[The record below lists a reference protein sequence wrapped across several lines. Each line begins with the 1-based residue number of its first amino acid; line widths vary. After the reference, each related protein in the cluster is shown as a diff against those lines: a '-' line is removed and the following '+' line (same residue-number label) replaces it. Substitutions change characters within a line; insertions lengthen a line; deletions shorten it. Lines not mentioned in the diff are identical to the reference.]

1 MDHTATYSPED
12 NKLRIYPAYR
22 LDKDEY
28 NRVKAHG
35 FTWAPK
41 QECFVA
47 GMWTPDREDLCI
59 EMCGEIGDEDKSLVE
74 RAEDRAERFEG
85 YQESRTKD
93 AERAR
98 KAVSAIA
105 DNIPLGQPILIG
117 HHSERHARRDA
128 EKIQNGMRKA
138 VTMWETAQ
146 YWKSR
151 AASAIA
157 HAKYK
162 ELPAVRARRIKGLE
176 SDQRKQQK
184 TKEQAERYLAAW
196 TKDGLTHQ
204 EALAIASTCWLHLP
218 RKAEDRQDFTGNPT
232 AYDALTNSCPNLHAP
247 RTLEEIIDIARRQ
260 YPRTIA
266 HCTRWL
272 AHLENRLTYERAMLE
287 EAGGLP
293 ATRQQMEI
301 GGQVLRRHGEWFV
314 ILKVNAGSVSV
325 RGHFAATIPFDE
337 IKDYRP
343 PQPGDAEKVK
353 AATKLPPMCN
363 YPGDGFVHMTRQEWE
378 RRHWSDFPKSVVLKA
393 TETTGAHRVRCT
405 PSKTRQWQKDY
416 VFLTDEKRKDA
427 PAATGDRP
435 TMPTPH
441 HKEPRTYTP
450 RPEPE
455 PTAFDA
461 MKETLAAGVQVV
473 TAPQLF
479 PTPADLA
486 ARMVEE
492 ADIEPGHRILEPSAG
507 TGNLLA
513 AIGHTRTDCT
523 AVAVELNAHLAEKLS
538 ARFMVNV
545 DVRRA
550 DFLACNGDLGTFDR
564 ILMNPPFEN
573 GADIKHILH
582 ARHMLNP
589 GGRLV
594 AICANGPR
602 QQEALK
608 PIASHWEALPAGTF
622 KEAGTMV
629 NAALLIIEQEEHDE
643 LRLF

>member
-85 YQESRTKD
+85 YQENRTKD
-93 AERAR
+93 AEQAR
-98 KAVSAIA
+98 RAVSAIA

-138 VTMWETAQ
+138 VKMWETAQ

-151 AASAIA
+151 AASALA

-184 TKEQAERYLAAW
+184 NKAEAERHLAAW
-196 TKDGLTHQ
+196 SQDGLTQ
-204 EALAIASTCWLHLP
+204 EQALAIASRCWLHLP
-218 RKAEDRQDFTGNPT
+218 RKAEDRQDFTGTPT
-232 AYDALTNSCPNLHAP
+232 AYDALTNSYPNLYAP
-247 RTLEEIIDIARRQ
+247 RTVEEIIAHALKV
-260 YPRTIA
+260 YPRTIV
-266 HCTRWL
+266 HCDRWL
-272 AHLENRLTYERAMLE
+272 THIENRLTYERAMLAE
-287 EAGGLP
+287 SGGI
-293 ATRQQMEI
+293 ATDKTGPEK
-301 GGQVLRRHGEWFV
+301 GGACRCWASPRSGWSYIQ
-314 ILKVNAGSVSV
+314 KVNNVSV
-325 RGHFAATIPFDE
+325 TVLDNWGNGGANFTRTIPFDKLSKIMTKVE
-337 IKDYRP
+337 V
-343 PQPGDAEKVK
+343 DAARE
-353 AATKLPPMCN
+353 AGRLTDIDNGL
-363 YPGDGFVHMTRQEWE
+363 GFVLAESGE
-378 RRHWSDFPKSVVLKA
+378 REETPAQRADRLHREHIAKFP
-393 TETTGAHRVRCT
+393 
-405 PSKTRQWQKDY
+405 P
-416 VFLTDEKRKDA
+416 
-427 PAATGDRP
+427 
-435 TMPTPH
+435 
-441 HKEPRTYTP
+441 
-450 RPEPE
+450 PE

-479 PTPADLA
+479 PTPKEIAQQMADL
-486 ARMVEE
+486 

-507 TGNLLA
+507 TGMLLGA
-513 AIGHTRTDCT
+513 CGGRMFGHNPECGES
-523 AVAVELNAHLAEKLS
+523 VAVEINPHLADRLKKEFPKTTVH
-538 ARFMVNV
+538 A
-545 DVRRA
+545 A
-550 DFLACNGDLGTFDR
+550 DFLEQNGNLGTFDR
-564 ILMNPPFEN
+564 IIMNPPFEN

-594 AICANGPR
+594 ALCANGPR
-602 QQEALK
+602 QQETLR
-608 PIASHWEALPAGTF
+608 PIAAHWEALPAGTF

>member
-85 YQESRTKD
+85 YQENRTKD
-93 AERAR
+93 AEQAR
-98 KAVSAIA
+98 RAVSAIA

-138 VTMWETAQ
+138 VKMWETAQ

-232 AYDALTNSCPNLHAP
+232 AYNALTNSYPNLYAP
-247 RTLEEIIDIARRQ
+247 RTVEEIIAHALKV

-266 HCTRWL
+266 HCDRWL
-272 AHLENRLTYERAMLE
+272 THIENRLTYERAMLAE
-287 EAGGLP
+287 SGGI
-293 ATRQQMEI
+293 ATDKTGPEK
-301 GGQVLRRHGEWFV
+301 GGACRCWASPRSGWSYIQ
-314 ILKVNAGSVSV
+314 KVNKVSV
-325 RGHFAATIPFDE
+325 TVLDNWGNGGANFTRTIPFDKLSKLMTKAE
-337 IKDYRP
+337 V
-343 PQPGDAEKVK
+343 DAARE
-353 AATKLPPMCN
+353 AGRLTDIDN
-363 YPGDGFVHMTRQEWE
+363 GRGFVLADSGE
-378 RRHWSDFPKSVVLKA
+378 REETPAQRADRLHREHIAKFP
-393 TETTGAHRVRCT
+393 
-405 PSKTRQWQKDY
+405 P
-416 VFLTDEKRKDA
+416 
-427 PAATGDRP
+427 
-435 TMPTPH
+435 
-441 HKEPRTYTP
+441 
-450 RPEPE
+450 PE

-461 MKETLAAGVQVV
+461 MKETLQAGIQIV

-479 PTPADLA
+479 PTPPELA

-492 ADIEPGHRILEPSAG
+492 AGIEPGHRILEPSAG

-513 AIGHTRTDCT
+513 AVGHTRTDCH
-523 AVAVELNAHLAEKLS
+523 AVAVELNAHLADKLS

-545 DVRRA
+545 DIRRA

-564 ILMNPPFEN
+564 IIMNPPFEN

-594 AICANGPR
+594 ALCANGPR
-602 QQEALK
+602 QQEMLR
-608 PIASHWEALPAGTF
+608 PIAAHWEALPAGTF

-629 NAALLIIEQEEHDE
+629 NAALLIIEGMD
-643 LRLF
+643 